1 MNERKEKSN
10 CYAFERRIIDR
21 QTALR
26 ESSSVVLPFRSNH
39 TPHARA
45 RARATNPSNP
55 NKRIAPHRVF
65 LFIQIKLFSILS
77 YSMFSTDEFISLTI
91 RTKRKYMGG
100 DVHDRRKKRKRKRK
114 KNQKKVFRSHLTP
127 RSIDKENLSILLHK
141 AFINSKVNL
150 LRPCSMLTTFTS
162 TR

>member
-100 DVHDRRKKRKRKRK
+100 MYMIEGK
-114 KNQKKVFRSHLTP
+114 
-127 RSIDKENLSILLHK
+127 KENEKEPKKSISV
-141 AFINSKVNL
+141 AFDSSVD
-150 LRPCSMLTTFTS
+150 R
-162 TR
+162 